1 MYQIFNTAQNDEDN
15 RICLHKLPTSLIIE
29 FDAPVYIIN
38 IFQSAKLKKK
48 KRRRRISL
56 FLHERYLQWY
66 IDIRYQLSNVERSQ
80 FHVTWTNRNLEQSL
94 LSWRNYCNEE
104 ISGYPKN
111 SFYFFFFRFSII
123 FPKFRSIVSQWYF
136 IIYKIFHTII

>member
-48 KRRRRISL
+48 KKEEEFHYFYMNDIYSDISIFDINCQTWNDHNFTWLERTEIWSNPFFHKKITATKKYQVIPKIL
-56 FLHERYLQWY
+56 FIFSFFVFQLFFQNLDRSYL
-66 IDIRYQLSNVERSQ
+66 DDTLSFIRY
-80 FHVTWTNRNLEQSL
+80 
-94 LSWRNYCNEE
+94 
-104 ISGYPKN
+104 
-111 SFYFFFFRFSII
+111 
-123 FPKFRSIVSQWYF
+123 F
-136 IIYKIFHTII
+136 IR

>member
-48 KRRRRISL
+48 KKKKNFTIFTWTIFTVIYRYSISTVKRGTITISRDL
-56 FLHERYLQWY
+56 NEQRSGAIPSFIKKLLQWRNKV
-66 IDIRYQLSNVERSQ
+66 IPKILFIFSFFVFQLFFQNLDRSYLDD
-80 FHVTWTNRNLEQSL
+80 T
-94 LSWRNYCNEE
+94 LSF
-104 ISGYPKN
+104 IK
-111 SFYFFFFRFSII
+111 
-123 FPKFRSIVSQWYF
+123 YF
-136 IIYKIFHTII
+136 IQ

>member
-48 KRRRRISL
+48 KKKKNFTIFTWTIFTVIYRYSISTVKRGTITISRDLNEQRSGAIFSFIKKLLQRRNKVIPKIL
-56 FLHERYLQWY
+56 FIFSFFVFQLFFQNLDRSYL
-66 IDIRYQLSNVERSQ
+66 DDTLSFIRY
-80 FHVTWTNRNLEQSL
+80 
-94 LSWRNYCNEE
+94 
-104 ISGYPKN
+104 
-111 SFYFFFFRFSII
+111 
-123 FPKFRSIVSQWYF
+123 F
-136 IIYKIFHTII
+136 IR